1 MSSFCFLEHLASV
14 QSVQDVSTYW
24 GGFCEAFWE
33 LVPTAVSSC
42 HFQGIQS
49 TIRVSWT
56 PTEQVGFKVGA
67 ASHPPLSRGSQSL
80 RSVGPRGPPGPLGA
94 CKKSPGPG
102 VACREVQEQ
111 ADWQEKTGWERLDRC
126 ISGCFYGANGEIL
139 RAKIWA
145 PSPIR
150 QAFGLAWHVVNLVSR
165 TPAEKQWKADYFD
178 TFNSWVNCV
187 HTQLISTASYIYN
200 HIHSI
205 HILSYCYIKIIDFL
219 QLQHWRVLQV
229 RKAQLLVDARVEIV
243 WISWSFDTWNAYVLE
258 FFDGV
263 LKLRDI
269 LRLSKYHEKMFQ
281 YMHVLCIYI

>member
-1 MSSFCFLEHLASV
+1 MCQPIGKLISPTEPPRLITGGYLRFFDFNWSFPRPHKKPSDPKQARRRARSSEVGTEFFMSSFCFLEHLA
-14 QSVQDVSTYW
+14 SVQDVSTYW

-139 RAKIWA
+139 RAKTWA

-205 HILSYCYIKIIDFL
+205 HMLSYCYI
-219 QLQHWRVLQV
+219 
-229 RKAQLLVDARVEIV
+229 
-243 WISWSFDTWNAYVLE
+243 Y
-258 FFDGV
+258 
-263 LKLRDI
+263 
-269 LRLSKYHEKMFQ
+269 
-281 YMHVLCIYI
+281 